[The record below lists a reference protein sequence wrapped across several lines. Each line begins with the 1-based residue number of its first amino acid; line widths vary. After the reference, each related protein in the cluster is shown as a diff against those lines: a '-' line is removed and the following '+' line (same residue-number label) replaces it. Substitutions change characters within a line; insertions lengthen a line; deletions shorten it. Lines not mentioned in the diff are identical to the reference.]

1 MKALPQVL
9 HLKGRLST
17 VLRQMRLQVGSGGCA
32 EVTLVT
38 LEIILQGVQSVGN
51 SLSKSKSLGNI
62 SSYDIETKT
71 KVLHGL

>member
-1 MKALPQVL
+1 
-9 HLKGRLST
+9 
-17 VLRQMRLQVGSGGCA
+17 MRLQVGSGGCA

-62 SSYDIETKT
+62 SSYDIETET